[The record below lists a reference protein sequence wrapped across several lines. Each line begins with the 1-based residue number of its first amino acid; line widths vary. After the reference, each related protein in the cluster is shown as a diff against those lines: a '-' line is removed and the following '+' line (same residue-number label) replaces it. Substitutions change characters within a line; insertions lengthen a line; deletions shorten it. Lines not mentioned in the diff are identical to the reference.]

1 MIEHDVP
8 WTLQLH
14 EYMWQIKNE
23 RLPITF
29 YRPTGLGAQT
39 SNMGWKA
46 FCSRT
51 RRRYNILWDQ
61 RESKWP
67 TQIPNMLNGCTFTDL
82 IDWTNK
88 WQFWILK
95 GCGCSVLGDRFP
107 LDRPSFV
114 FFFLLSFPLSSFLLP
129 SLSFLFPQ
137 LLSFYQT
144 PSGIWA
150 LLTRSAKSSRH
161 YN

>member
-1 MIEHDVP
+1 MIAWCSMNTATAWIHVADQKWKTPHHILSTNWP
-8 WTLQLH
+8 WSTNIKYGLKSILLQNMPTLQH
-14 EYMWQIKNE
+14 TMRSKRIKV
-23 RLPITF
+23 T
-29 YRPTGLGAQT
+29 QT
-39 SNMGWKA
+39 
-46 FCSRT
+46 
-51 RRRYNILWDQ
+51 
-61 RESKWP
+61 
-67 TQIPNMLNGCTFTDL
+67 PNMLNDCTFTDL

-88 WQFWILK
+88 RQFWILK

-150 LLTRSAKSSRH
+150 FLTRSAKSSRH